1 MKQILCSEL
10 AESRGD
16 PAEAELC
23 WHRCH
28 KQKILC
34 EAAVPAQTEMKP
46 GSTKSCAKDVC
57 ALVEFNLYC
66 LLTILGPQTCRYE
79 KIREVNIHEK
89 YMVQNEERLV
99 HLHK

>member
-1 MKQILCSEL
+1 M

-23 WHRCH
+23 WHGCH

-46 GSTKSCAKDVC
+46 VRTKSCAKDVC
-57 ALVEFNLYC
+57 LLVEFNLYC
-66 LLTILGPQTCRYE
+66 QILLTTAGPQTCRYE

-89 YMVQNEERLV
+89 YMVQSEERLV